1 MVESQAQGVVAPR
14 RNSNSIQ
21 SKWEECLEII
31 KGKISSQGY
40 QTWVKPIIPVSYVD
54 EKLILRVPSQFFFE
68 WLESNYQEIIHAAV
82 KRKFGIRAKIEYLVA
97 STPNKQPEELSLTE
111 EKESESPAI
120 SPQDVRP
127 REAVEEGEYALDFRY
142 EFSNYFVKNDN
153 ELALRA
159 AQFVARNP
167 GKTDYNPL
175 FIYGNSGLGKTHL
188 LQAIGNFVKANKKR
202 KVVRYVTSENFLN
215 EYIQALQ
222 SRKLNEFV
230 EKYLKIHVLL
240 LDDIQFLAN
249 KKKSQEGL
257 FYLFSEMECRR
268 RQIVISSLLPPAQL
282 RGFDSRLTSFFHR
295 GLIVDLIPPSLETRL
310 AWIDDYVRKNELN
323 LLPEVREFIARNLTD
338 SLHHVRSIMV
348 RIAAQTSLLGTPVS
362 LSKTRK
368 LLRHLNLNG
377 NEGLGKFPGSKM
389 IKIERIIEVVSQH
402 LHIPVDLIV
411 GHSRNREV
419 SLARQIAIYLIKE
432 LTGETFQ
439 TIGYHFGDR
448 HYTAILHSYKK
459 IKGLVHKNPMLNST
473 VVEIKNLLLD

>member
-1 MVESQAQGVVAPR
+1 MVESQAQGIAAPR
-14 RNSNSIQ
+14 RSSNSIQ

-68 WLESNYQEIIHAAV
+68 WLESNYQEIIHSAV
-82 KRKFGIRAKIEYLVA
+82 KRKFGLRAKIEYLVA

-111 EKESESPAI
+111 EEEPESSSGKSRTLLSGEPGDGSES
-120 SPQDVRP
+120 
-127 REAVEEGEYALDFRY
+127 GLDSRY
-142 EFSNYFVKNDN
+142 GFDNYFVKNDN

-188 LQAIGNFVKANKKR
+188 LLAIGNYVKENKKR

-215 EYIQALQ
+215 EYINALQ
-222 SRKLNEFV
+222 ARKLKEFI
-230 EKYLKIHVLL
+230 EKYLKINVLL

-257 FYLFSEMECRR
+257 FYLFSEMERRR
-268 RQIVISSLLPPAQL
+268 RQIVISSVLPPAQL
-282 RGFDSRLTSFFHR
+282 RGFDPRLTSFFHR
-295 GLIVDLIPPSLETRL
+295 GLIVDLIPPSLETRFT
-310 AWIDDYVRKNELN
+310 WIDDYVRRNELT
-323 LLPEVREFIARNLTD
+323 LLPEVREFVARNLTD

-377 NEGLGKFPGSKM
+377 NEGLGNFPGSRT
-389 IKIERIIEVVSQH
+389 IKIEKIIEVVSQH

-439 TIGYHFGDR
+439 TIGYHFSDR

-473 VVEIKNLLLD
+473 IVEIKNLLLG